1 MTNTRTKNVF
11 QDYLRDEFGGP
22 AICDAKLANRIIDG
36 VSRAIRRAVLEDGKS
51 VKIPNVGK
59 FRPKRA
65 RVYKR
70 VRKGYASGSS
80 EAVEQ
85 SCGGYLTF
93 AFEVSRTVLDRLR
106 DKKESEVGSCG
117 FIELPERET
126 NDDV

>member
-59 FRPKRA
+59 FKPKRA
-65 RVYKR
+65 RVYQR
-70 VRKGYASGSS
+70 TRKGYTPGSA
-80 EAVEQ
+80 EIVKQ

-93 AFEVSRTVLDRLR
+93 AFEVSRTALDRLR
-106 DKKESEVGSCG
+106 DKKESEAGSGG
-117 FIELPERET
+117 FIELPTREMS
-126 NDDV
+126 DDV